1 MTDPRSTTPAR
12 PGAGARRV
20 VRLARPRPACVLL
33 ALLASFAGALAN
45 AVSID
50 AQMLDRGSDLAYR
63 RALGPAADARQ
74 LNANVGV
81 TVRVRKIAN
90 RLVSGASAAEAEAKR
105 LHWAVNV
112 IPGAAPD
119 VRVYPGGRV
128 IVHESL
134 LTATGLGDDEIGAIL
149 AHAFAHLLLG
159 HDARRIELPE
169 RLPTGDPNRA
179 ELAIADATADA
190 LRRLR
195 YTAAEVA
202 AADRASVEILARA
215 AYDPRAAGSAWRR
228 LAVAGKGI
236 VERIPVGEERL
247 QGLDA
252 ASRAVVPL
260 FEETRAKA
268 EAYERAQRTRPP
280 ARITGPGGGPPMR

>member
-1 MTDPRSTTPAR
+1 MARLDRLGFMHAAPRLLLGILGS
-12 PGAGARRV
+12 
-20 VRLARPRPACVLL
+20 LACMV
-33 ALLASFAGALAN
+33 AN
-45 AVSID
+45 AVSVD
-50 AQMLDRGSDLAYR
+50 AQMLDRGSDIAYR

-74 LNANVGV
+74 LNANVAA
-81 TVRVRKIAN
+81 TARARRIAN
-90 RLVSGASAAEAEAKR
+90 RLVGSASASEAEAKQ

-134 LTATGLGDDEIGAIL
+134 LTATGLADQEIGAIL

-159 HDARRIELPE
+159 HDARRIEIPE
-169 RLPTGDPNRA
+169 RVETADPNRA
-179 ELAIADATADA
+179 ELAIADTTADA
-190 LRRLR
+190 LRRIR

-202 AADRASVEILARA
+202 AADHASVEMLARA

-228 LAVAGKGI
+228 LAVGGKGI
-236 VERIPVGEERL
+236 VERVPVGEERL
-247 QGLDA
+247 LALDA
-252 ASRAVVPL
+252 ASRAAVPL

-280 ARITGPGGGPPMR
+280 ARITGPSGGPPIR